1 MRVGAWVVAVATEV
15 AAGVPVAAVASA
27 VPADGIAAIAWAMPV
42 VKPLAMGPVAGTF
55 ERIDF
60 AEPP

>member
-1 MRVGAWVVAVATEV
+1 MFGAMAVAVATRVE
-15 AAGVPVAAVASA
+15 AGVPAAAVASA